1 MKILLFVLAIASC
14 CIAPC
19 FGAASKDLTV
29 YFIDVEGGQA
39 TLFVAPSGESLLV
52 DSGWAGFNGR
62 DADRIVA
69 AAKTAG
75 VKQIDYLLT
84 THYHTDHVG
93 GAPQLAERI
102 AIKTYIDHGES
113 VEKDA
118 GGTKLFDAYSAV
130 RAKGRHLQVKA
141 GDKLPIKGLD
151 WTVVSAA
158 GNLISRPVNAKA
170 GKENPY
176 CKGFEARA
184 VDDTENARSVG
195 SYISFGKFRVVD
207 LGDLTWNKEHELAC
221 PANKLGEVDV
231 YIVTHHGMN
240 MSGPAAIVDA
250 LHPRVAIMNNGAKKG
265 GTPEAWN
272 VIRDS
277 KGLEDI
283 WQVHYATAAGD
294 AANTKEPMIANMT
307 EAKDEGMGLKLV
319 AHADG
324 SFDVTNAR
332 NGFTKHYA
340 SK

>member
-1 MKILLFVLAIASC
+1 MKILLFLLAIASC
-14 CIAPC
+14 AIAPSA
-19 FGAASKDLTV
+19 GAASKDLTV

-39 TLFVAPSGESLLV
+39 TLFISPSGESLLI

-69 AAKTAG
+69 TAKTAG
-75 VKQIDYLLT
+75 VTRIDYLLT
-84 THYHTDHVG
+84 THFHSDHVG

-102 AIKTYIDHGES
+102 PIKTFIDHGDS
-113 VEKDA
+113 VEKDDA
-118 GGTKLFDAYSAV
+118 GAKLYNAYSAV
-130 RAKGRHLQVKA
+130 RAKGTHLRVKA
-141 GDKLPIKGLD
+141 GDKLPIAGLD

-158 GNLISRPVNAKA
+158 GELISKPVNAKA
-170 GKENPY
+170 GKENPF
-176 CKGFEARA
+176 CKGFEPRA
-184 VDDTENARSVG
+184 LDATENARSVG
-195 SYISFGKFRVVD
+195 SYIVFGKFRVVD
-207 LGDLTWNKEHELAC
+207 LGDLTWNKEHELVC
-221 PANKLGEVDV
+221 PANKLGQVDV

-240 MSGPAAIVDA
+240 MSGPAAIVSA

-265 GTPEAWN
+265 GTAEAWN

-307 EAKDEGMGLKLV
+307 EANDTGMGLKLV

-332 NGFTKHYA
+332 NGFAKHYA